1 MGKSHN
7 TLPPSF
13 LSGSPLETEG
23 WEGEREEGRT
33 EEEEKE
39 EEEARAASVMRGALS
54 MRRGGGRGGRGLKS
68 WNGLAWGPAV
78 INSSWSKGKIRYV
91 NWHLQYDEEGGGE
104 KPVSEERFRD
114 SEVL

>member
-7 TLPPSF
+7 TLSPSF

-33 EEEEKE
+33 EEEE

-54 MRRGGGRGGRGLKS
+54 MRRGGGRGGRG
-68 WNGLAWGPAV
+68 
-78 INSSWSKGKIRYV
+78 
-91 NWHLQYDEEGGGE
+91 
-104 KPVSEERFRD
+104 
-114 SEVL
+114 